1 MYGMLQGGD
10 LVQQAPAVVPISIVD
25 SSAAAKAPN
34 NIESN
39 PHKPLGRDT
48 WSDVDLARWAAV
60 NRGTVCPSPVPVL
73 LPRPASGLARTVAA
87 GDAVRPVSLQVQA
100 PETAGSGARR
110 RLHCEMDG
118 AEVAVEAI
126 AAKKFSV
133 LEDKDAASQRAGEP
147 DNRTTA
153 PVAVGKN

>member
-1 MYGMLQGGD
+1 
-10 LVQQAPAVVPISIVD
+10 VQQAPIVVPFSIVD
-25 SSAAAKAPN
+25 SSTAKARN
-34 NIESN
+34 NIERN
-39 PHKPLGRDT
+39 PHKPLARDT

-73 LPRPASGLARTVAA
+73 LPRPASDLARTMAP

-100 PETAGSGARR
+100 PETVGTGARR

-118 AEVAVEAI
+118 AEEAVEAI

-133 LEDKDAASQRAGEP
+133 LEDKDAACQRASEP
-147 DNRTTA
+147 DNRTAA